1 MDLITINGKNNFIY
15 DNADIINVVRENL
28 GDELADIIEKKI
40 VAFDFEKAYAEQKAM
55 TDAGAWEA
63 EVENITHC
71 LNDISDNISEF
82 QESIEDKKRVT
93 RNEFEG
99 NLNDI
104 LRTIK
109 QYGY

>member
-1 MDLITINGKNNFIY
+1 MK
-15 DNADIINVVRENL
+15 IIM
-28 GDELADIIEKKI
+28 DIIEKKME
-40 VAFDFEKAYAEQKAM
+40 VVDFEKIYAEQKAM

-63 EVENITHC
+63 EVENITRC
-71 LNDISDNISEF
+71 LNDISNNISEF

-109 QYGY
+109 EYGY